1 MWRMW
6 SFYVAWAKPFLA
18 QPARDLEVGRN
29 LAQPVREM
37 NDTFVQQVVAEIP
50 WFYNVMLI
58 EKLKNTSE
66 RLW

>member
-1 MWRMW
+1 
-6 SFYVAWAKPFLA
+6 
-18 QPARDLEVGRN
+18 
-29 LAQPVREM
+29 M

-66 RLW
+66 RLWY